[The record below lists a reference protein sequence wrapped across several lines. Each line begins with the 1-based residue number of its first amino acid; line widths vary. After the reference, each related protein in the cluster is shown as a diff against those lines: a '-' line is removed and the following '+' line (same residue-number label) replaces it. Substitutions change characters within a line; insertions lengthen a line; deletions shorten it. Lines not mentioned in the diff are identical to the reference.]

1 MTDLE
6 AINQYL
12 AAERYRRII
21 LDERVPEVFDRDPVT
36 RERYRAIMQREINEA
51 DAVMDQAVQAIKRLP
66 RPEWREVMANR
77 FMLGLFVFET
87 ADAIAY
93 SDRSV
98 YRFEQQAVEYLET
111 CQEPKRRGRA
121 AEGP

>member
-12 AAERYRRII
+12 AAARY
-21 LDERVPEVFDRDPVT
+21 LDYMRSAKIPAVFDRDPVT
-36 RERYRAIMQREINEA
+36 RERYRAIMQRGIESAE
-51 DAVMDQAVQAIKRLP
+51 AVMDQAVQAIKRLP
-66 RPEWREVMANR
+66 RPEWREIMANR
-77 FMLGLFVFET
+77 FMLGLFIFET

-93 SDRSV
+93 SNRSV

-111 CQEPKRRGRA
+111 GKEPSRRGRA